1 MPKQIVRLLIAFGI
15 FIGLFLVARHFL
27 VPDSFFELGHYR
39 ADAINDNK
47 LQKVKYVSDSLCQT
61 CHVREDSVKHAGAHQ
76 KISCQTCHGAGY
88 KHVLN
93 PKQDSMKKPHGR
105 DFCAQCHN
113 KLTARPAGTI
123 KQVDV
128 SKHNVKKEC
137 LSCHKP
143 HDPSMRKKVVAATGD
158 SSKTSGTKASASACE
173 TCHAKEAT
181 LKSSGVHASLV
192 CVNCHGSGEK
202 HMADPAANLL
212 RKPGERAFCGGCHG
226 TGSTTSGIKQIDL
239 KEHNTD
245 HAKCIDCHIAH
256 SPLTF
261 KDF

>member
-1 MPKQIVRLLIAFGI
+1 MPKQIIRLLIAFVV
-15 FIGLFLVARHFL
+15 FISLFLVARHFL
-27 VPDSFFELGHYR
+27 VPDSFYKLGHYR
-39 ADAINDNK
+39 ADAIGENIDHEI
-47 LQKVKYVSDSLCQT
+47 KYVNDSLCAK
-61 CHVREDSVKHAGAHQ
+61 CHVGIDSVKHSGAHG
-76 KISCQTCHGAGY
+76 KINCQTCHGAGY

-93 PKQDSMKKPHGR
+93 PKTDTLRRPHGR

-113 KLTARPAGTI
+113 KLTARPTGII

-128 SKHNVKKEC
+128 SKHNIKSGDCQK
-137 LSCHKP
+137 CHKP
-143 HDPSMRKKVVAATGD
+143 HDPSMRKKVAAGD
-158 SSKTSGTKASASACE
+158 SSKTKGTSASSAACE
-173 TCHAKEAT
+173 TCHAAQVK
-181 LKSSGVHASLV
+181 LKSSGEHASLL
-192 CVNCHGSGEK
+192 CTSCHGTGEK
-202 HMADPAANLL
+202 HIDNPTANVL